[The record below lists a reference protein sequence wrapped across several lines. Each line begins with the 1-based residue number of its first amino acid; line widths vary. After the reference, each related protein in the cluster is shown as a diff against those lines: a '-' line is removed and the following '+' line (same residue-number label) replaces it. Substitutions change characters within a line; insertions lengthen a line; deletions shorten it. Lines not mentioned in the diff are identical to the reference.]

1 MRNWLLLRGLAR
13 EQRHWGPFV
22 DQFCE
27 GLPSTRVHCLDF
39 PGAGTECERS
49 CPMTVDAITGDLR
62 RRWEVLQAEHDGP
75 WSLMAISL
83 GGMVGMHWCAT
94 YSDDFDHLV
103 VMNSSTRDLS
113 APHKRLSLDVLPK
126 MIGAVVED
134 DPVEREKQILGFTA
148 RMAPDPDEVAKRAA
162 KYFVDA
168 PIKRRTAIK
177 QLIAAA
183 FFATPEVI
191 ETPTLV
197 LAAAKDPLADPRCA
211 FRLSRHLEAPLC
223 IHPDAGH
230 DLSLDAPDW
239 IIRQVSAWLEGRGE
253 LEESKKPPKAE
264 AV

>member
-13 EQRHWGPFV
+13 EQRHWGSFV
-22 DQFCE
+22 DQFCDE
-27 GLPSTRVHCLDF
+27 VPGTRVHCLDF
-39 PGAGTECERS
+39 PGVGTECERS
-49 CPMTVDAITGDLR
+49 CPMSVDNIMGDLR
-62 RRWEVLQAEHDGP
+62 RRWEALRDEHDGP
-75 WSLMAISL
+75 WSLLAISL
-83 GGMVGMHWCAT
+83 GGMVAMHWCAT
-94 YSDDFDHLV
+94 HADDFDHLV

-126 MIGAVVED
+126 MIGAAMAD
-134 DPVEREKQILGFTA
+134 DPVEREKMILEFTA
-148 RMAPDPDEVAKRAA
+148 RMAPNHDEVARRAA
-162 KYFVDA
+162 TFFEDA
-168 PIKRRTAIK
+168 PVKRRTALK

-223 IHPDAGH
+223 VHPRAGH
-230 DLSLDAPDW
+230 DLSLDAPGW
-239 IIRQVSAWLEGRGE
+239 IIRQVSAWLDGRGE
-253 LEESKKPPKAE
+253 LESVASPKAE